1 MYGDDEAKTRAIAT
15 CTRLGWDAWG
25 NEAGEAA

>member
-1 MYGDDEAKTRAIAT
+1 MAEDEAKTRAIAT